1 MVTAP
6 ADGPKIVGVVVPA
19 LLILVVQLDVVG
31 RAATARTPGHAIS
44 SSEHGRQNVTVSPI
58 PNSCASHESAVL
70 MNVSLNDAMRG
81 GSWLYRLLQWSQVNV

>member
-1 MVTAP
+1 MNPSVVAAS
-6 ADGPKIVGVVVPA
+6 ADGAEVVGVVVPA

-31 RAATARTPGHAIS
+31 RAATARTPSHAIS

-58 PNSCASHESAVL
+58 LNSCASHESAVL

-81 GSWLYRLLQWSQVNV
+81 GS